1 MRYNGERHPLIGR
14 FPLPLRTLRC
24 LLWGWGRNELGLRAA
39 ALTYYAVFSLFPLA
53 LVLVTVTGLV
63 WRSAVDQQRLVEL
76 FMALFP
82 HEAEAAVRAVEH
94 LSWGASAASIAA
106 GVSLLWSASGYVRLL
121 LATIDRIHARTT
133 AARRRTWW
141 LPHALGTAA
150 VMLVTPVLLLGLTV
164 GSTLVHLLATLHLP
178 NGKPL
183 VNPWLVNT
191 GLFLGAVVLALYLAL
206 QYIPAERGPRRVA
219 LRAAAFTALGWLAA
233 GQALRQYLHSAW
245 AHYNIVYGPL
255 ASVIV
260 LMFYLY
266 IINVVLL
273 VGAQLHAIWC
283 GGAACQPPP
292 LPKALRWLE
301 RGSDAAQR
309 ET

>member
-1 MRYNGERHPLIGR
+1 MGGNWLQEA
-14 FPLPLRTLRC
+14 PLRGKTLRC
-24 LLWGWGRNELGLRAA
+24 LLWNWGRNELGLRAA
-39 ALTYYAVFSLFPLA
+39 ALTYYAVFSLFPLV
-53 LVLVTVTGLV
+53 LVLLTTTGMLL
-63 WRSAVDQQRLVEL
+63 RSPEAQQRLL
-76 FMALFP
+76 HLLMALFP
-82 HEAEAAVRAVEH
+82 HEAGEAVRAVEH
-94 LSWGASAASIAA
+94 LSWGASAASVVA
-106 GVSLLWSASGYVRLL
+106 GVTLLWSASGYVRLL

-164 GSTLVHLLATLHLP
+164 GSTLVHLLATVHLP
-178 NGKPL
+178 NGRPL
-183 VNPWLVNT
+183 LNPWLVNT
-191 GLFLGAVVLALYLAL
+191 GLFLGVVVLALYLAL

-219 LRAAAFTALGWLAA
+219 LSAALFTALGWLAA
-233 GQALRQYLHSAW
+233 GQALREYLHSAW

-283 GGAACQPPP
+283 GGSACQPPP
-292 LPKALRWLE
+292 LPRWLRWLE
-301 RGSDAAQR
+301 QGAEAPSR
-309 ET
+309 EEEV